1 MGSGIFFPISALPII
16 ITIILTFNLKK
27 HIKTTETRIYNMLI
41 ITNLIGLI
49 IELACAV
56 ACRIYDINRI
66 LSLFILKSY
75 LVYLIVWTAI
85 FSSYIFRISKE
96 VDNKLLTQ
104 LHLVFLSCI
113 IVIIYIFK
121 AKKEK

>member
-56 ACRIYDINRI
+56 ACRIYDTNRI
-66 LSLFILKSY
+66 LSLFILK
-75 LVYLIVWTAI
+75 
-85 FSSYIFRISKE
+85 
-96 VDNKLLTQ
+96 
-104 LHLVFLSCI
+104 
-113 IVIIYIFK
+113 
-121 AKKEK
+121 